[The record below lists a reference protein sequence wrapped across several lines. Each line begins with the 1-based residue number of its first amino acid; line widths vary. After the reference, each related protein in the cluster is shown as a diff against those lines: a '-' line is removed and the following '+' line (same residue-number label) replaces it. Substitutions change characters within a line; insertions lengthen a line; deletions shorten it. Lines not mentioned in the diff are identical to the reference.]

1 MVRHETPD
9 WMDEL
14 FEREDITPEEYYA
27 FFGLTREEF
36 WELYD
41 DVVDI
46 GESPYGFFDS
56 MRRELQTE

>member
-1 MVRHETPD
+1 
-9 WMDEL
+9 MDEL